1 MNIPKAVVIAVLF
14 VVACSQYTH
23 AAAEQ
28 DLTGIITQ
36 PIHGSGEVSQECLN
50 LRDTLRDKERSQILL
65 RDRAGMHI
73 MLKNPEL
80 RQEILQHPRFLRQM
94 MQTREMRQE
103 LLHNEQMMHE
113 MLRNRDIHREVN
125 RNREMVEEIEKNET
139 YRHLNQEHQADIL
152 EELLLESTPQAGS
165 NHSP

>member
-1 MNIPKAVVIAVLF
+1 MNIPKIVVIAVLF
-14 VVACSQYTH
+14 VMTCSQYTH

-28 DLTGIITQ
+28 DQTGIITEQ
-36 PIHGSGEVSQECLN
+36 IHGGGEISQECLD

-65 RDRAGMHI
+65 GDRAGIHT

-94 MQTREMRQE
+94 MQIREMRQE
-103 LLHNEQMMHE
+103 LLHNEQMMLE

-125 RNREMVEEIEKNET
+125 RNREMVEEIEKHET
-139 YRHLNQEHQADIL
+139 YRHINQEHQADIL
-152 EELLLESTPQAGS
+152 EKLLLESTPQAGS